1 MKKAAF
7 ITLALVS
14 AFATA
19 QTANNSAYKAAHDQ
33 AETSYKTAKKQCDT
47 LKANAKDLCEEEA
60 KVARAQAERD
70 AVAQHKNTGN
80 ELTRAERKLADAKY
94 DLAKEKCDD
103 LAGDAKD
110 SCQAQARS
118 MKANMTAS
126 TGGDSRTAVLV
137 DNKTGAEIASVGGA
151 TTVAGTAA
159 AARDN
164 TAAAADRVGDRTAA
178 AADRVGDR
186 TAAATANAREKASD
200 VAANAKEKTS
210 ELAANAKEKTA
221 DMAQSAKEKSAG
233 ATGTA
238 QAAMSDTMITAKVKA
253 DMAADKTV
261 SAMDVHVET
270 QKGVVMLSGF
280 VPSKA
285 EATRAVELAKG
296 VQGVTDVKSSIQV
309 KK

>member
-19 QTANNSAYKAAHDQ
+19 QTANNTAYKSAHDKAEAAYKA
-33 AETSYKTAKKQCDT
+33 AKKQCDT
-47 LKANAKDLCEEEA
+47 LKDNAEDVCTEEA

-80 ELTRAERKLADAKY
+80 ELSRAERKLADAKY
-94 DLAKEKCDD
+94 ELAKEKCDD
-103 LAGDAKD
+103 LSGDAKD
-110 SCQAQARS
+110 SCQVQARS
-118 MKANMTAS
+118 LKANMTAQ
-126 TGGDSRTAVLV
+126 TAGDGRTAVLV
-137 DNKTGAEIASVGGA
+137 DNKTGAEIASTGGA
-151 TTVAGTAA
+151 TVAGTAA
-159 AARDN
+159 ATRDA
-164 TAAAADRVGDRTAA
+164 TAAAVDRAGDRTAA
-178 AADRVGDR
+178 AVDRAGDR

-200 VAANAKEKTS
+200 MASNAKEKTS
-210 ELAANAKEKTA
+210 DL
-221 DMAQSAKEKSAG
+221 AQSAKEKTSG
-233 ATGTA
+233 AAGTA

-261 SAMDVHVET
+261 KAMDVHVET

-285 EATRAVELAKG
+285 EADRAVELAKG
-296 VQGVTDVKSSIQV
+296 VQGVNDVKSSIQV

>member
-1 MKKAAF
+1 MKKTAF
-7 ITLALVS
+7 ITLALIS

-19 QTANNSAYKAAHDQ
+19 QTANNSAYKAAHDK
-33 AETSYKTAKKQCDT
+33 AEATYKAAKKQCDT
-47 LKANAKDLCEEEA
+47 LKDNAEDVCTEEA

-103 LAGDAKD
+103 LSGDAKD

-126 TGGDSRTAVLV
+126 TAGDGRTAVLV
-137 DNKTGAEIASVGGA
+137 DNKTGAEIASVGGGA
-151 TTVAGTAA
+151 TVAGAA
-159 AARDN
+159 ANARDN
-164 TAAAADRVGDRTAA
+164 TAAAADRAGDRTAA
-178 AADRVGDR
+178 AMDRAGDR

-200 VAANAKEKTS
+200 MAANAKEKTS
-210 ELAANAKEKTA
+210 DMTQAAKEKT
-221 DMAQSAKEKSAG
+221 SN

-285 EATRAVELAKG
+285 EANRAVELAKG
-296 VQGVTDVKSSIQV
+296 VQGVNDVKSSIQV

>member
-19 QTANNSAYKAAHDQ
+19 QTANNSAYKAAHDK
-33 AETSYKTAKKQCDT
+33 AESTYKAAKKQCDK
-47 LKANAKDLCEEEA
+47 LKDNAEDVCTEEA

-80 ELTRAERKLADAKY
+80 ELSSAERKLADAKY

-103 LAGDAKD
+103 LSGDSKD

-126 TGGDSRTAVLV
+126 TTGDGRTAVLV
-137 DNKTGAEIASVGGA
+137 DNGTGA
-151 TTVAGTAA
+151 TVAGS
-159 AARDN
+159 
-164 TAAAADRVGDRTAA
+164 AADVRDRTAA
-178 AADRVGDR
+178 AADRAGDR
-186 TAAATANAREKASD
+186 TAAATANVREKASD
-200 VAANAKEKTS
+200 MAANAKEKTS
-210 ELAANAKEKTA
+210 
-221 DMAQSAKEKSAG
+221 DMAQSAKEKTSG

-261 SAMDVHVET
+261 KAMDVHVET

-285 EATRAVELAKG
+285 EADRAVELAKG
-296 VQGVTDVKSSIQV
+296 VQGVNDVKSSIQV

>member
-19 QTANNSAYKAAHDQ
+19 QAADNTAYKAAHDK
-33 AETSYKTAKKQCDT
+33 AEANYKAAKKQCDK
-47 LKANAKDLCEEEA
+47 LKDNAEDVCTEEA

-70 AVAQHKNTGN
+70 AVAAHKNTGN
-80 ELTRAERKLADAKY
+80 ELSRAERKLADAKY
-94 DLAKEKCDD
+94 ELAKEKCDD
-103 LAGDAKD
+103 LSGDAKD

-118 MKANMTAS
+118 MKANMAS
-126 TGGDSRTAVLV
+126 TTAADGRTAVLV
-137 DNKTGAEIASVGGA
+137 DNGTGA
-151 TTVAGTAA
+151 TVAGSAAEARDRTAA
-159 AARDN
+159 AM
-164 TAAAADRVGDRTAA
+164 DRAGDRTAA
-178 AADRVGDR
+178 AMDRAGDR

-200 VAANAKEKTS
+200 MAESAKEKTS
-210 ELAANAKEKTA
+210 NAA
-221 DMAQSAKEKSAG
+221 
-233 ATGTA
+233 GTA

-261 SAMDVHVET
+261 KAMDVHVET

-285 EATRAVELAKG
+285 EADRAVALAKG

>member
-19 QTANNSAYKAAHDQ
+19 QSTNNAAYKSAHDK
-33 AETSYKTAKKQCDT
+33 AEANYKAAKKQCDA
-47 LKANAKDLCEEEA
+47 LKDNAQDVCEEEA

-80 ELTRAERKLADAKY
+80 ELQRAERKLAEAKFE
-94 DLAKEKCDD
+94 LAQEKCDD
-103 LAGDAKD
+103 LSGDAKD

-118 MKANMTAS
+118 MKANMAATTA
-126 TGGDSRTAVLV
+126 GDGRTAVLV
-137 DNKTGAEIASVGGA
+137 DNGTGAA
-151 TTVAGTAA
+151 VAGTGAA
-159 AARDN
+159 VAGSA
-164 TAAAADRVGDRTAA
+164 AAAADRAGDRTAA
-178 AADRVGDR
+178 ALDRAGDR

-200 VAANAKEKTS
+200 LAQNAKEKTS
-210 ELAANAKEKTA
+210 DLAQTTKEKTS
-221 DMAQSAKEKSAG
+221 DMAQSAKEKTAS

-261 SAMDVHVET
+261 KATDVHVET

-285 EATRAVELAKG
+285 EADRAVELAKG

>member
-19 QTANNSAYKAAHDQ
+19 QTANNSAYKAAHDK
-33 AETSYKTAKKQCDT
+33 AEANYKAAKERCEK
-47 LKANAKDLCEEEA
+47 LKDNAQDVCEEEA
-60 KVARAQAERD
+60 KVAQAQAERD
-70 AVAQHKNTGN
+70 AVAKHKNTGN
-80 ELTRAERKLADAKY
+80 ELQRADRKLAEAKFE
-94 DLAKEKCDD
+94 LAQEKCDD
-103 LAGDAKD
+103 LSGDAKD

-118 MKANMTAS
+118 MKANMAGATA
-126 TGGDSRTAVLV
+126 GDGRTAVLV
-137 DNKTGAEIASVGGA
+137 DNGTGAA
-151 TTVAGTAA
+151 VAGS
-159 AARDN
+159 
-164 TAAAADRVGDRTAA
+164 AADVRDRTAA
-178 AADRVGDR
+178 AADRAGDRTAAAMDRAGDR
-186 TAAATANAREKASD
+186 TAAATANARDKASD
-200 VAANAKEKTS
+200 MAANAKEKTS
-210 ELAANAKEKTA
+210 DMAANAKEKTA
-221 DMAQSAKEKSAG
+221 D

-238 QAAMSDTMITAKVKA
+238 KAAMSDTMITAKVKA

-261 SAMDVHVET
+261 KAMDVHVET

-285 EATRAVELAKG
+285 EAERAVELAKG